1 MTTERNNISKKQNKL
16 VSVLSL
22 GFLVLFVAMSFI
34 NIDVVTKLVNLSFS
48 FSVKYFGAVWQIL
61 LVGTFFLSIAL
72 AFSKYGDVKLG
83 DLDKPEFSTF
93 RWICMIMCT
102 LLAGGG
108 VFWSAAEPMY
118 YFLNVPP
125 SFIGIEN
132 ATKNAVA
139 PASVSYTHL

>member
-83 DLDKPEFSTF
+83 DLDKP
-93 RWICMIMCT
+93 
-102 LLAGGG
+102 
-108 VFWSAAEPMY
+108 
-118 YFLNVPP
+118 
-125 SFIGIEN
+125 
-132 ATKNAVA
+132 
-139 PASVSYTHL
+139 